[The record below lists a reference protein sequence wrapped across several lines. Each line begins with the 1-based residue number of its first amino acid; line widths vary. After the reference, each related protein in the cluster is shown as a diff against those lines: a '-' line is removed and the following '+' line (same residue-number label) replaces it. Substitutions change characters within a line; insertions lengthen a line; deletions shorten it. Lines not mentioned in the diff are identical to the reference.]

1 MEYEYSFKLEKLE
14 SNFNN
19 LLLFSKKLDQEKL
32 STNNLLKHFKDTHTN
47 LSKTSNKQIFVFCLD
62 SFLFQYKVFSME
74 IDNLNKTHSMIKNRM
89 YCDYYKLYKML
100 LKYISTNFSELNIH
114 VNELP
119 NVPVY
124 KDLEPTYDY
133 GYTNI
138 EQIHKALLDSIR
150 KITTVYLKK
159 LDSIRE
165 YKANSNVGFGISN
178 FINTMNHE
186 KDMLKG
192 KIDLYIDYV
201 SFFNI
206 SQFKY
211 MKRLHV
217 VFNEF
222 DRQLKNTAND
232 DQCFSFQDILDEK
245 NGNIMILDEMN
256 DLIPKKDENN
266 LEKDENNL
274 EKGENNINPDS
285 NDNKDKSIT
294 RDNKEDVNALIKKN
308 ESDIPVFQSIET
320 TEKDEK

>member
-320 TEKDEK
+320 TEK

>member
-159 LDSIRE
+159 LESIRE

>member
-32 STNNLLKHFKDTHTN
+32 SINNLLKHFKDTHTN

-114 VNELP
+114 VNDLP

-133 GYTNI
+133 GYNNI
-138 EQIHKALLDSIR
+138 ELIHTSLLDSIK
-150 KITTVYLKK
+150 KITNVYLKK
-159 LDSIRE
+159 LDSIRD

-211 MKRLHV
+211 MKRLHI

-222 DRQLKNTAND
+222 DKQLKNTAND
-232 DQCFSFQDILDEK
+232 DQCFSFQDILNEK
-245 NGNIMILDEMN
+245 NGNIMILDEIEDIIPDTNDN
-256 DLIPKKDENN
+256 DLEKVINEKEKTNDNIKDTVNIKENIQSG
-266 LEKDENNL
+266 NND
-274 EKGENNINPDS
+274 DS
-285 NDNKDKSIT
+285 NTANK
-294 RDNKEDVNALIKKN
+294 LLKKN
-308 ESDIPVFQSIET
+308 DSDIPVFKSIET
-320 TEKDEK
+320 DEK

>member
-159 LDSIRE
+159 LESIRE

-320 TEKDEK
+320 TEK

>member
-14 SNFNN
+14 SNFDN

-119 NVPVY
+119 TVPVY

-159 LDSIRE
+159 LDSIHE

-211 MKRLHV
+211 MKRLHI

-266 LEKDENNL
+266 LEKD
-274 EKGENNINPDS
+274 
-285 NDNKDKSIT
+285 DNKSEKDDNTIKSNT
-294 RDNKEDVNALIKKN
+294 SNVEEDVNTLIKKN
-308 ESDIPVFQSIET
+308 NSDIPVFKSIET
-320 TEKDEK
+320 DEK

>member
-14 SNFNN
+14 SNFDN

-211 MKRLHV
+211 MKRLHI

-266 LEKDENNL
+266 LEKD
-274 EKGENNINPDS
+274 
-285 NDNKDKSIT
+285 DNKSEKD
-294 RDNKEDVNALIKKN
+294 DNTIKPNTSNVEEDVNTLIKKDD
-308 ESDIPVFQSIET
+308 SDIPVFKSIET
-320 TEKDEK
+320 DEK